1 MTETDLRVLAATL
14 ARIEFSLE
22 DLRAEIAE
30 LRQGQRAPRDAADRR
45 LATAI
50 AEAFGRPF
58 TAGELLTW
66 LQHAE
71 TMPSRRRVADA
82 VHDLVGE
89 VDAQKLGIEFSR
101 SSCFERVATRGGSAV
116 WMPRGILVDQPPH
129 PHGPPRHAG
138 ES

>member
-14 ARIEFSLE
+14 ARIEFGLE

-58 TAGELLTW
+58 TVGELAAW
-66 LQHAE
+66 LEHAE

-89 VDAQKLGIEFSR
+89 ADAQRLGIALGKSP
-101 SSCFERVATRGGSAV
+101 SFERVGIRGGSV
-116 WMPRGILVDQPPH
+116 LWMAKGVQGD
-129 PHGPPRHAG
+129 
-138 ES
+138 